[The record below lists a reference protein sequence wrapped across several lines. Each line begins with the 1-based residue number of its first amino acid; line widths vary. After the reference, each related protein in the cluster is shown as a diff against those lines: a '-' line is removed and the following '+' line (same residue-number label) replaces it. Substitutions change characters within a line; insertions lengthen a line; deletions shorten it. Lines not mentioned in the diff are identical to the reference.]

1 LSLEVCK
8 ISFAWGQIPAPLHS
22 LHKVGLTCA
31 IAVSPTLFRQT
42 LSVSSLSQR
51 APLSLGP
58 QAILSHNSLV
68 KTVEVP
74 RPPLFGEKKKL
85 YLMHTGTSG
94 LTSGGGLQAWNG
106 AVVKRSQRYL
116 KSYFFCSE
124 SALFV
129 YRVCLCSQH
138 RIFFF
143 WFLCSTHC
151 MMCIMFCE
159 NFNFGHP
166 YLKESLPSSSKS
178 YSATLYHCLE
188 TECHHLWISILRA
201 KEKRARG
208 LQMTRWTTLEGHHH
222 CIKMLQVE
230 AQNSLIDFDYP

>member
-1 LSLEVCK
+1 MAHLGSNWSWQIDYLMRDPYVLNATDEKLREQYVESGKHLSLEVCK

-143 WFLCSTHC
+143 
-151 MMCIMFCE
+151 
-159 NFNFGHP
+159 
-166 YLKESLPSSSKS
+166 
-178 YSATLYHCLE
+178 
-188 TECHHLWISILRA
+188 
-201 KEKRARG
+201 
-208 LQMTRWTTLEGHHH
+208 
-222 CIKMLQVE
+222 
-230 AQNSLIDFDYP
+230 